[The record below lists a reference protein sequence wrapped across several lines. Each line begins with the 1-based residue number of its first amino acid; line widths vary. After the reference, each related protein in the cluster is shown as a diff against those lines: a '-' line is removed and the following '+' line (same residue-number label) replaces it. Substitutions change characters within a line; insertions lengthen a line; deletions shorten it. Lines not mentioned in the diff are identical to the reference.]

1 MTCVLN
7 YVCLSKKKFLKE
19 FYDIGWKVWGI
30 WDDAIM
36 RSYDIMTIKFFSEM
50 KIAGAESEPLSV
62 EKKDFVMQ
70 ELVGFSIFLSFV
82 HSR

>member
-1 MTCVLN
+1 
-7 YVCLSKKKFLKE
+7 
-19 FYDIGWKVWGI
+19 
-30 WDDAIM
+30 
-36 RSYDIMTIKFFSEM
+36 MTIKFFSEM